1 MKNHDAFSYLSQDDA
16 TKDVPKRFQVDGEYS
31 RLLMREE
38 TLDALFNRRLKM
50 FQSRT
55 GYRFSLDALLLARFA
70 ALRGKEQVVDLG
82 AGNGVVSLI
91 LASFHPQVAITAVEI
106 QAALAERAA
115 RNVKLN
121 RLEKQIQIRRGDVR
135 IAESLG
141 APASVDVVVCNP
153 PYRRRDSGRTS
164 PNDEKQIA
172 RHEIHGGLNDFLKA
186 GAFLLRPKGRMTLVY
201 LASRT
206 VDLLASMRALKI
218 EPKRLRMVHSF
229 SGGEASLVLVEG
241 VKGGRAGVKIEPPL
255 IIYRHGKQYSDE
267 AAALINGNW
276 GN

>member
-1 MKNHDAFSYLSQDDA
+1 MHEKNHDAFAYLSKDDA

-31 RLLMREE
+31 HLLMREE
-38 TLDALFNRRLKM
+38 TLDALFNGRLKM
-50 FQSRT
+50 FQSRA
-55 GYRFSLDALLLARFA
+55 GYRFSLDALLLACFA

-91 LASFHPQVAITAVEI
+91 LANFHPQVAITAVEF
-106 QAALAERAA
+106 QAALAERAG

-121 RLEKQIQIRRGDVR
+121 QLEKQIQIRHADVR
-135 IAESLG
+135 VAESLG
-141 APASVDVVVCNP
+141 APASVDAVVCNP

-164 PNDEKQIA
+164 ANDEKRIA

-229 SGGEASLVLVEG
+229 SGGDASLVLVEG

-255 IIYRHGKQYSDE
+255 IIYRRGQEYSDE
-267 AAALINGNW
+267 TAALINGN
-276 GN
+276 